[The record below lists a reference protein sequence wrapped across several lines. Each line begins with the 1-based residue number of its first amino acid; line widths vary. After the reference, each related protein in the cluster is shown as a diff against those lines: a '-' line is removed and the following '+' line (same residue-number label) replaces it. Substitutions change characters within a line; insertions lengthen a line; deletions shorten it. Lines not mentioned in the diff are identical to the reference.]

1 VKVAPDAQR
10 RTDASR
16 AVERPERRPK
26 SGRATNGA
34 THVAADVLALAE
46 QVILSERL
54 DAHLLEW
61 QRRGQMG
68 FFLPAGEWAGALAGV
83 CAATEGDDWLFPG
96 LREARVCVHRGMPL
110 TSYLAQHLGL
120 GPTGVSP
127 EETTAGRSQAGAVCD
142 AAHRVASPPSGVA
155 NHLVHA
161 VGAAMAATKL
171 KTRGSA
177 LAICGQVGLD
187 SSDFHVAANFAGVF
201 KAPVLI
207 IVRAE
212 AGPDAPGSVASLA
225 ERATAYGLEHA
236 IAASEDALVVR
247 DAVKS
252 ELAKVRAGRPGL
264 LVLEAPRRSEGM
276 RPRWLQELGDTQIA
290 ALEHD
295 ADVALEQAFAAARD
309 GVRPAVASLTRGVFA
324 QEPRA
329 LVDQRR
335 DLSGEQPISPD
346 EV

>member
-1 VKVAPDAQR
+1 VKVVPDPQR
-10 RTDASR
+10 RTDANR
-16 AVERPERRPK
+16 ADERPERRPNK

-34 THVAADVLALAE
+34 THVAADLLALAE

-54 DAHLLEW
+54 DTHLLEW

-68 FFLPAGEWAGALAGV
+68 FFLPAGAWASALAGI
-83 CAATEGDDWLFPG
+83 CAATEADDWLFPG
-96 LREARVCVHRGMPL
+96 LREARVCVHRGMAL

-127 EETTAGRSQAGAVCD
+127 EESTAGRSQAGAVCD

-155 NHLVHA
+155 NHLVQA
-161 VGAAMAATKL
+161 VGAAMACTKL
-171 KTRGSA
+171 KTHGCA

-201 KAPVLI
+201 KAPVLF

-212 AGPDAPGSVASLA
+212 AGPDAGSAASLA
-225 ERATAYGLEHA
+225 ERATAYGLEHVVA
-236 IAASEDALVVR
+236 PSDDALVVR

-252 ELAKVRAGRPGL
+252 ALAKVRTGQPGL
-264 LVLEAPRRSEGM
+264 LVLEAPRPSEGK
-276 RPRWLQELGDTQIA
+276 RPRWLQQLGDTQIA

-295 ADVALEQAFAAARD
+295 ADAALEQAFATARD

-324 QEPRA
+324 QESRA